1 MGDVSLGVCSGGR
14 VPARNRAGLGMVV
27 GSVRPRRRSNMSGAG
42 RKSLPWRA
50 RGVGQSTHT
59 GSRGQ
64 GERGTQVGGKRGE
77 GTTAFAPPTRG
88 LLGTGPGFQ
97 PHRNRNPRNSP
108 VRLHSTLSF
117 FWSERETDRN
127 KEEEDQESQ
136 ASYSLAQ
143 TPGMPGSTQK
153 PGPHG
158 GVPPR
163 PSHTPSLVS
172 ASSEVGLAGTCIH
185 TGCVLPGTFP
195 PADCSDTGS

>member
-1 MGDVSLGVCSGGR
+1 MGHSFLTHLHSPCPAHTLYPGHWAW
-14 VPARNRAGLGMVV
+14 VPTPPNR
-27 GSVRPRRRSNMSGAG
+27 SPRD
-42 RKSLPWRA
+42 
-50 RGVGQSTHT
+50 
-59 GSRGQ
+59 
-64 GERGTQVGGKRGE
+64 
-77 GTTAFAPPTRG
+77 
-88 LLGTGPGFQ
+88 
-97 PHRNRNPRNSP
+97 SP
-108 VRLHSTLSF
+108 VWLHSTLPF

-153 PGPHG
+153 PGPQG

-163 PSHTPSLVS
+163 SRPPRLVS
-172 ASSEVGLAGTCIH
+172 ASPEVGLAGTCIH

>member
-1 MGDVSLGVCSGGR
+1 MSAWECAPGAGSQPGTERGWGWWWGVSGLGGEATCLGREGRVFPGGR
-14 VPARNRAGLGMVV
+14 GGWVRA
-27 GSVRPRRRSNMSGAG
+27 
-42 RKSLPWRA
+42 
-50 RGVGQSTHT
+50 HT
-59 GSRGQ
+59 LGSRGQ
-64 GERGTQVGGKRGE
+64 GEWGTQVGGKRGE
-77 GTTAFAPPTRG
+77 GTTALAPPTRG

-143 TPGMPGSTQK
+143 TPGMPGSTRK